1 MSLAYDKCIIGSYMS
16 GYMFCGRYASGTIT
30 AIFPSVGYIVEN
42 DGYQY
47 FIVNKFG
54 ASAKMSSNFL
64 EFGASDYAHID
75 LTDETILFWL
85 KRGFRAKARLYGV
98 EVIRRRLIDPMSETG
113 LRLRVKVAPFICST
127 LYFNGME
134 EKHGWDYIK
143 QTGGVLPDDDG
154 ETAPIPYDLTFKR
167 AVEKQENKWHLLR
180 SRLLTEAEA
189 APYKYT
195 FLQCGKKLLIELDG
209 QKKATVNYL
218 GGDVHLYTPAHSTMC
233 SPAQP
238 FLLKSPPM
246 ASIPSLS
253 DFSGLDDVEDALE
266 QDNKFVDSVKGLTDD
281 QIDEG
286 IEENYWDMRRIRMAA
301 EKNQTP
307 LGDDFMTAQKWM
319 DAAYD
324 EKQARREGIV

>member
-1 MSLAYDKCIIGSYMS
+1 
-16 GYMFCGRYASGTIT
+16 MFCGRYASGTIT

-75 LTDETILFWL
+75 LADETILFWL

-266 QDNKFVDSVKGLTDD
+266 QDKFVDSVKRLTDD

>member
-75 LTDETILFWL
+75 LADETILFWL

-266 QDNKFVDSVKGLTDD
+266 QDKFVDSVKRLTDD

-307 LGDDFMTAQKWM
+307 LGEDFMTAQKWM